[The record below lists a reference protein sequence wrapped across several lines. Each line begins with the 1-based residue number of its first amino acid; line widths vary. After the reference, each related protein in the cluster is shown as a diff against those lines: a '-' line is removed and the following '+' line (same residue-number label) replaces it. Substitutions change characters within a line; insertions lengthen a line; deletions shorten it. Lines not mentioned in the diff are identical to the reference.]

1 MVMEALASMTVHN
14 YYRKRGVV
22 MEINRCDIYYAS
34 LNRGV
39 GSEQRGWRPVLII
52 QNDKGN
58 QHSATVI
65 VAAITSRMTKKV
77 LPTHV
82 FLSRKKSGLPT
93 DSIILM
99 EQLHTIDKSRLY
111 MFVCHLDH
119 TLSSAIDRALIC
131 SLGIDNGQG
140 EEYGHV
146 F

>member
-1 MVMEALASMTVHN
+1 MANETQTFYH
-14 YYRKRGVV
+14 KEFGEIGVIV
-22 MEINRCDIYYAS
+22 E
-34 LNRGV
+34 
-39 GSEQRGWRPVLII
+39 
-52 QNDKGN
+52 NDKFYFP
-58 QHSATVI
+58 ATKCAEILGYTNPHAAVI
-65 VAAITSRMTKKV
+65 RHCVRDGLAAITSRMTKKV

-82 FLSRKKSGLPT
+82 FLPRKKSGLPT
-93 DSIILM
+93 DSIVLM

-119 TLSSAIDRALIC
+119 SLSSAIDRALIC